1 MVRMCFSSRLSILSN
16 LAEDRKSLFMRFPHD
31 LQLTHKGNTMFTS
44 PLTEEEKQRR
54 RQLTDYAT
62 KLTLLAASVGLVLEL
77 FFYLTILSPEQRITD
92 RGLHLLIS
100 GTAMALGVLAIMLG
114 VNRLKMIPYWIGS
127 IAFLLSLT
135 VLALFADTPDQVMNG
150 RSTMIFMIPI
160 LLSGVLLHAY
170 ATFIFTSVMILIFA
184 VYSTIIPGASLN
196 PFNVVFFY
204 LFSGLVSIVLRS
216 LEKSTC
222 QVRREAAQ
230 SETILSALRGGYI
243 LTDSQYRILRLNER
257 TSPILPLAR
266 RDANLLEVIK
276 GPGVQI
282 SEEDR
287 KRLVDVVTGVEAE
300 EVHVRVSDKDY
311 FAANIYI
318 PSNREHLIFL
328 RDITAE
334 MEIDRLKDTALAM
347 VSHELRTP
355 LTAIRGHAEMALREP
370 YTAVSNATRILLN
383 TQRLL
388 IMVENLLSQS
398 RLRTGK
404 TKNIPAPTNVDTV
417 FRVVY
422 SLLAS
427 EAKEKKLDFGISVD
441 ENIPILMVDAVLLQ
455 QILTNLASN
464 AIKFTARGKVIM
476 TATMPD
482 PEHWNIS
489 VTDTGPGIP
498 ASKRSEIFKEFFQAQ
513 AGTVYDRTHQGT
525 GLGLSIV
532 QGLTEQ
538 MGGKLTLQS
547 EEGAGSNFSI
557 CFPLVLPKEV
567 TRRRK

>member
-1 MVRMCFSSRLSILSN
+1 MPHLQLSMVYEALTVHYQGNVMVSSRLT
-16 LAEDRKSLFMRFPHD
+16 ED
-31 LQLTHKGNTMFTS
+31 
-44 PLTEEEKQRR
+44 EKAHR
-54 RQLTDYAT
+54 RQLTEYAIR
-62 KLTLLAASVGLVLEL
+62 LTLLAAAVGLVLEL
-77 FFYLTILSPEQRITD
+77 FFYLLILSPEQWSAD

-100 GTAMALGVLAIMLG
+100 VTAIALGVLALMLG
-114 VNRLKMIPYWIGS
+114 VNRLKNIPYWVGS
-127 IAFLLSLT
+127 TAFLLALT
-135 VLALFADTPDQVMNG
+135 VLTLFSDTPDQVTNG
-150 RSTMIFMIPI
+150 RATMIFMIPI
-160 LLSGVLLHAY
+160 LLSGVLMHAY
-170 ATFIFTSVMILIFA
+170 ATFVFTSIVLVLLA
-184 VYSTIIPGASLN
+184 AYSFVIPGIALN
-196 PFNVVFFY
+196 PFNVIFFY
-204 LFSGLVSIVLRS
+204 MFSGLVSIVLRS
-216 LEKSTC
+216 LEKSTY

-243 LTDSQYRILRLNER
+243 LTDRDHRILRLNER
-257 TSPILPLAR
+257 TCSILPLASQ
-266 RDANLLEVIK
+266 DANLLDVIK
-276 GPGVQI
+276 DPNI
-282 SEEDR
+282 PICDEDR
-287 KRLVDVVTGVEAE
+287 KRLVDVVTDIGTD
-300 EVHVRVSDKDY
+300 EVHVKVSDRDY

-404 TKNIPAPTNVDTV
+404 TKNIPAPTNIQTV

-427 EAKEKKLDFGISVD
+427 EAKEKKLEFEMSVD

-455 QILTNLASN
+455 QILTNLACN
-464 AIKFTARGKVIM
+464 AIKFTSTGKIRM

-489 VTDTGPGIP
+489 VSDTGPGIP
-498 ASKRSEIFKEFFQAQ
+498 APKRAEIFKEFFQAE
-513 AGTVYDRTHQGT
+513 AGSVYARPHQGT

-532 QGLTEQ
+532 KGLVEQ
-538 MGGKLTLQS
+538 MDGTLTLQS
-547 EEGAGSNFSI
+547 EEDVGSSFSI
-557 CFPLVLPKEV
+557 CFPLMIPKEI
-567 TRRRK
+567 TRKRKQNG